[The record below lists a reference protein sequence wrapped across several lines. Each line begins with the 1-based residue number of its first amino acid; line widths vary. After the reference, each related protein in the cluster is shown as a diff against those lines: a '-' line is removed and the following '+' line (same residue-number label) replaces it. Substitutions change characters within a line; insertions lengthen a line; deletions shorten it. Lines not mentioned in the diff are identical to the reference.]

1 MDKTKDFTVQEAAT
15 QYVIGRLIS
24 LPVAILE
31 PTMGRLFEWTS
42 KRASNISGRGREDE
56 EIRLFQ
62 QSVKL
67 AL

>member
-42 KRASNISGRGREDE
+42 KSISNIAGRLEDE
-56 EIRLFQ
+56 GTLNVLF
-62 QSVKL
+62 SKV
-67 AL
+67 